1 MVLVLAATV
10 MAEQQ
15 NICSPLHSVD
25 MQLFLE
31 AQAAVCFLD
40 PTKILWTKLPNTL

>member
-10 MAEQQ
+10 VAEQQ

-31 AQAAVCFLD
+31 AQAVCFLG
-40 PTKILWTKLPNTL
+40 PPKIL